1 MPYIATDEQGACPHD
16 RRNAGLYCSNK
27 RVGVSQ
33 AELASIYDQYA
44 SDPSYGKVIRH
55 TGRLRKGRIGKDAT
69 GKSGGYRIFSFYADD
84 ANPVFLLWIIDKSE
98 DSTLTDAQEK
108 AFKHVTAALKEA
120 LR

>member
-1 MPYIATDEQGACPHD
+1 MSKAPVHTIVETPAFTAQT
-16 RRNAGLYCSNK
+16 K

-55 TGRLRKGRIGKDAT
+55 TGGLRKGQIGKDAT